1 MAHDTPDRPTIDDH
15 PGLHNDEAMD
25 EGKMMT
31 AEGSTGDAPAT
42 VDPPTLEDH
51 PGLDNDETT
60 EEGEMMTAEGSIGE
74 THREARSTRERTARI
89 GERSA

>member
-42 VDPPTLEDH
+42 VEALRRSRIIRVS
-51 PGLDNDETT
+51 TT
-60 EEGEMMTAEGSIGE
+60 TRLRMK
-74 THREARSTRERTARI
+74 AR
-89 GERSA
+89 